1 MEKIN
6 MVFAVLG
13 AFIGTFLGGWDGFI
27 YALVIFVTLDY
38 ITGVLAAF
46 KRKEASSE
54 IGFWGLVR
62 KVLVLVMVGIANILD
77 VYILGTGSAIRT
89 AIIFYFLSNEGLS
102 LLENAAELGV
112 PISEK
117 LRDALAQL
125 RDKGGGGAE

>member
-13 AFIGTFLGGWDGFI
+13 AFIGAFLGGWDGFI

-54 IGFWGLVR
+54 VGFWGLVK
-62 KVLVLVMVGIANILD
+62 KVLILVMVGVSNILD
-77 VYILGTGSAIRT
+77 VYILGTGSVLRT

-102 LLENAAELGV
+102 MLENTAELGV

-117 LRDALAQL
+117 LREALAQL
-125 RDKGGGGAE
+125 QDKDGVK

>member
-1 MEKIN
+1 MEKISLI
-6 MVFAVLG
+6 FAAIGGFVG
-13 AFIGTFLGGWDGFI
+13 AFLGGWDGFI

-54 IGFWGLVR
+54 VGFWGLVK
-62 KVLVLVMVGIANILD
+62 KVLILVMVGVANILD
-77 VYILGTGSAIRT
+77 VYILGTGSVLRT

-102 LLENAAELGV
+102 MLENTAELGV

-125 RDKGGGGAE
+125 QDKDGVK